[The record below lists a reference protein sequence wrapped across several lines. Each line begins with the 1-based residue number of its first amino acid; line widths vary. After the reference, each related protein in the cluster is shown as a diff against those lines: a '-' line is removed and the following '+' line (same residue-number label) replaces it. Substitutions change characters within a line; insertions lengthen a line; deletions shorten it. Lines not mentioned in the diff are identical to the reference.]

1 MGSGDHR
8 CSLVEILRQGY
19 EGPEEESRALVEL
32 QKSLGASHSQGRL
45 MKMAARP
52 QNGSEIPLEDL
63 LSLCGYEVSDPLLQ
77 QDREPNELAASLP
90 DMTLDKDQIAK
101 DLFSGEDEE
110 ESSADDLTLSVTSHA
125 SDLLFR
131 RHLRA
136 HSMADGDKGTFVSS
150 SEDVSDDDD
159 DNTSIPSNDERK
171 DIMVG
176 SMYQAKIPPL
186 SPYSYQE
193 RVYENE
199 DQLLW
204 TPDMLPGQAV
214 KEFLLSA
221 QRRGGQDGAV
231 DTLINGDIIKDNEQ
245 ALYELVK
252 CSFNAEEALR
262 RMRFNVKVF
271 SEELCAWSKEECRN
285 FEHGYRVHGKNFHLI
300 QANKVRT
307 RSVGECVEYYY
318 MWKKSDRHEYFTQQT
333 TKLGRKK
340 YSLQSGS
347 MEDGEQDGEVGEM
360 EGCSQIQPSSHPPVI
375 DLDKQGGGPSP
386 SQTNAP
392 LSLKA
397 LSSLHTGHSNQA
409 GTQDAE
415 MGMEV
420 LELCGAP
427 CPSPLRE
434 QLFSHFSP
442 LPPLEDLQQEPSLN
456 CSSPSH
462 CPTSPPAQLHLSS
475 LPCCSSPCPQA
486 EPPLLG
492 SGFYQLQLGPFL
504 PDGLSMGPEDGA
516 SQGLQVD
523 FSLPSIPQ
531 TSPAIA
537 PSVFATS
544 DFGAISSYL
553 CPSAL
558 CPPPVQHPRS
568 LTQ

>member
-32 QKSLGASHSQGRL
+32 QKSLGASHSQGRP

-90 DMTLDKDQIAK
+90 NVTLDKDQIAK

-271 SEELCAWSKEECRN
+271 S
-285 FEHGYRVHGKNFHLI
+285 GKTIHDTFI
-300 QANKVRT
+300 T
-307 RSVGECVEYYY
+307 
-318 MWKKSDRHEYFTQQT
+318 
-333 TKLGRKK
+333 
-340 YSLQSGS
+340 
-347 MEDGEQDGEVGEM
+347 
-360 EGCSQIQPSSHPPVI
+360 
-375 DLDKQGGGPSP
+375 
-386 SQTNAP
+386 
-392 LSLKA
+392 
-397 LSSLHTGHSNQA
+397 
-409 GTQDAE
+409 
-415 MGMEV
+415 
-420 LELCGAP
+420 
-427 CPSPLRE
+427 
-434 QLFSHFSP
+434 
-442 LPPLEDLQQEPSLN
+442 
-456 CSSPSH
+456 
-462 CPTSPPAQLHLSS
+462 
-475 LPCCSSPCPQA
+475 
-486 EPPLLG
+486 
-492 SGFYQLQLGPFL
+492 
-504 PDGLSMGPEDGA
+504 
-516 SQGLQVD
+516 
-523 FSLPSIPQ
+523 
-531 TSPAIA
+531 AI
-537 PSVFATS
+537 
-544 DFGAISSYL
+544 
-553 CPSAL
+553 
-558 CPPPVQHPRS
+558 
-568 LTQ
+568 

>member
-1 MGSGDHR
+1 
-8 CSLVEILRQGY
+8 
-19 EGPEEESRALVEL
+19 
-32 QKSLGASHSQGRL
+32 
-45 MKMAARP
+45 MKMAACP
-52 QNGSEIPLEDL
+52 HTGSEMPLEEL
-63 LSLCGYEVSDPLLQ
+63 LALYEYEVSDPLLQ
-77 QDREPNELAASLP
+77 QDREPNELSASLP

-110 ESSADDLTLSVTSHA
+110 ESSADDLTPSVTSHA
-125 SDLLFR
+125 SDLLR

-136 HSMADGDKGTFVSS
+136 HSLAGGDKGTLVST
-150 SEDVSDDDD
+150 SEEDSDNDDD
-159 DNTSIPSNDERK
+159 TSIPSNDGRK

-204 TPDMLPGQAV
+204 TPDMLSGQAV
-214 KEFLLSA
+214 EEFLLSA
-221 QRRGGQDGAV
+221 QRWGGQEGAK
-231 DTLINGDIIKDNEQ
+231 DTLITGDIIKDNDQ

-252 CSFNAEEALR
+252 CNFNAEEALR
-262 RMRFNVKVF
+262 RLRFNVKVF
-271 SEELCAWSKEECRN
+271 SEELCAWSEEECRN

-340 YSLQSGS
+340 YSLQSGN
-347 MEDGEQDGEVGEM
+347 MEDEEQNGEVGEM
-360 EGCSQIQPSSHPPVI
+360 EGCSQIEPHSPPPVM
-375 DLDKQGGGPSP
+375 DLDKQ
-386 SQTNAP
+386 
-392 LSLKA
+392 
-397 LSSLHTGHSNQA
+397 
-409 GTQDAE
+409 DAE
-415 MGMEV
+415 LRMEV

-427 CPSPLRE
+427 CPSPSPPRE
-434 QLFSHFSP
+434 QLFSHFS
-442 LPPLEDLQQEPSLN
+442 LKDLQQEPSLN
-456 CSSPSH
+456 CPSPVRS
-462 CPTSPPAQLHLSS
+462 PTSPPAQLHPSPW
-475 LPCCSSPCPQA
+475 PCGSPTSSPA
-486 EPPLLG
+486 EPHLLG

-504 PDGLSMGPEDGA
+504 PDGLSMGPEGGA
-516 SQGLQVD
+516 SQRLHVD
-523 FSLPSIPQ
+523 FSLPSVPQ
-531 TSPAIA
+531 PPPLTAIA
-537 PSVFATS
+537 PSVSVTS

-558 CPPPVQHPRS
+558 CPPPVQHSRS

>member
-8 CSLVEILRQGY
+8 RSLVEILRQGY

-32 QKSLGASHSQGRL
+32 QKSLGASHSQGRP

-52 QNGSEIPLEDL
+52 QN
-63 LSLCGYEVSDPLLQ
+63 
-77 QDREPNELAASLP
+77 DREPNELAASLP

-110 ESSADDLTLSVTSHA
+110 D
-125 SDLLFR
+125 
-131 RHLRA
+131 
-136 HSMADGDKGTFVSS
+136 S
-150 SEDVSDDDD
+150 SEDDSDEDDD
-159 DNTSIPSNDERK
+159 TSIPSNDERK

-221 QRRGGQDGAV
+221 KRRGGQDGA
-231 DTLINGDIIKDNEQ
+231 

-262 RMRFNVKVF
+262 RLRFNVKVF
-271 SEELCAWSKEECRN
+271 SEELCAWSEEECRN

-347 MEDGEQDGEVGEM
+347 MEDGEEDGEVGEM
-360 EGCSQIQPSSHPPVI
+360 EGCSQIQPPSHPPVI

-397 LSSLHTGHSNQA
+397 LISLHTGHSNQA
-409 GTQDAE
+409 GPPDAE
-415 MGMEV
+415 LGMEV

-427 CPSPLRE
+427 CPSPPRE

-456 CSSPSH
+456 CCSPGL
-462 CPTSPPAQLHLSS
+462 CPTLPPAQLHPSS
-475 LPCCSSPCPQA
+475 RPCCSPPSPPA

-504 PDGLSMGPEDGA
+504 PDGLSTGPEDGA

-523 FSLPSIPQ
+523 FSLPSVPQ
-531 TSPAIA
+531 PSPAIA
-537 PSVFATS
+537 PSVSITS

-558 CPPPVQHPRS
+558 CPPPIQHPRS
-568 LTQ
+568 LTQVQSALVRLFTTLTVDLLGFSDALQDPATRGSRLSHSLKSACLLHNPCSGGVILYSLL

>member
-8 CSLVEILRQGY
+8 RSLVEILRQGY
-19 EGPEEESRALVEL
+19 EKSRTLVEL
-32 QKSLGASHSQGRL
+32 QNSLGASQSQGRP
-45 MKMAARP
+45 MKMAVRP

-110 ESSADDLTLSVTSHA
+110 ELSADDLTLSVTSHA

-271 SEELCAWSKEECRN
+271 SEELCAWSEEECRN

-340 YSLQSGS
+340 YNLQSGS

-360 EGCSQIQPSSHPPVI
+360 EGCSQIQLPSHPPVI

-409 GTQDAE
+409 GPQDAE

-456 CSSPSH
+456 FSSPGHS
-462 CPTSPPAQLHLSS
+462 PTSPHAQLHLSS
-475 LPCCSSPCPQA
+475 LPCCSSPCPPA

-504 PDGLSMGPEDGA
+504 PDGLSMGPEDGD
-516 SQGLQVD
+516 SQGLQID

-537 PSVFATS
+537 PSVSITS

-558 CPPPVQHPRS
+558 CPSPVQHPRS

>member
-8 CSLVEILRQGY
+8 RSLVEILRQGY
-19 EGPEEESRALVEL
+19 EESRALVEL
-32 QKSLGASHSQGRL
+32 QNSLGASQSQGRP

-90 DMTLDKDQIAK
+90 DMTLDKEQIAK

-110 ESSADDLTLSVTSHA
+110 ESSTDDLTLSVTSHA

-150 SEDVSDDDD
+150 SEDVSDDDDD

-271 SEELCAWSKEECRN
+271 SEELCAWSEEECRN

-360 EGCSQIQPSSHPPVI
+360 EGCSQIQLPSHPPII

-409 GTQDAE
+409 GPQDAV

-456 CSSPSH
+456 CSSPGH
-462 CPTSPPAQLHLSS
+462 GPTSPPAQLHLSS
-475 LPCCSSPCPQA
+475 LPCCSSPCPPV

-504 PDGLSMGPEDGA
+504 PDGLSMGPEDGD
-516 SQGLQVD
+516 SQGLQID

-531 TSPAIA
+531 TSPTIA
-537 PSVFATS
+537 PSVSITS

-558 CPPPVQHPRS
+558 CPSPVQHPRS

>member
-1 MGSGDHR
+1 
-8 CSLVEILRQGY
+8 
-19 EGPEEESRALVEL
+19 
-32 QKSLGASHSQGRL
+32 

-52 QNGSEIPLEDL
+52 HTGSEMPLEEL
-63 LSLCGYEVSDPLLQ
+63 LALYGYEVSDPLLQ
-77 QDREPNELAASLP
+77 QDREPNELSASLP

-110 ESSADDLTLSVTSHA
+110 ESSADDLTPSVTSHA
-125 SDLLFR
+125 SDLLR

-136 HSMADGDKGTFVSS
+136 HSLVSGDKGTLVST
-150 SEDVSDDDD
+150 SEEDSDNDDD
-159 DNTSIPSNDERK
+159 TSIPSNDGRK

-176 SMYQAKIPPL
+176 SMYQAKIPTL
-186 SPYSYQE
+186 SLYSDQE

-204 TPDMLPGQAV
+204 TPDMLSGHAV
-214 KEFLLSA
+214 EEFLLSA
-221 QRRGGQDGAV
+221 QRWGGQEGTK
-231 DTLINGDIIKDNEQ
+231 DTLITGEIIKDNDQ

-262 RMRFNVKVF
+262 RLRFNVKVF
-271 SEELCAWSKEECRN
+271 SEELCAWSEEECRN

-340 YSLQSGS
+340 YSLQSGN

-360 EGCSQIQPSSHPPVI
+360 EGCSQIEPHSPPPVT
-375 DLDKQGGGPSP
+375 DVDK
-386 SQTNAP
+386 
-392 LSLKA
+392 
-397 LSSLHTGHSNQA
+397 
-409 GTQDAE
+409 QDAE
-415 MGMEV
+415 LQMEV

-427 CPSPLRE
+427 CPSPSPQRE
-434 QLFSHFSP
+434 QLFSHLSP
-442 LPPLEDLQQEPSLN
+442 LPSLKDLQQEPSLN
-456 CSSPSH
+456 CPSPVR
-462 CPTSPPAQLHLSS
+462 CPTSPPAQLHPFTRPSGS
-475 LPCCSSPCPQA
+475 PTSSPA
-486 EPPLLG
+486 EPHLLG
-492 SGFYQLQLGPFL
+492 SGFYQMQLGPFL

-516 SQGLQVD
+516 SQRLKVD
-523 FSLPSIPQ
+523 FSLPSVPQ
-531 TSPAIA
+531 PPPLPAIA
-537 PSVFATS
+537 PSSSVTS

-558 CPPPVQHPRS
+558 CPPPVQHSGS
-568 LTQ
+568 LTK

>member
-1 MGSGDHR
+1 MVTLCVCVCVCVLASSMGSGDHR
-8 CSLVEILRQGY
+8 RSLVEILRQGY
-19 EGPEEESRALVEL
+19 EKSRTLVEL
-32 QKSLGASHSQGRL
+32 QNSLGASQSQGRP
-45 MKMAARP
+45 MKMAVRP

-110 ESSADDLTLSVTSHA
+110 ELSADDLTLSVTSHA

-271 SEELCAWSKEECRN
+271 SEELCAWSEEECRN

-340 YSLQSGS
+340 YNLQSGS

-360 EGCSQIQPSSHPPVI
+360 EGCSQIQLPSHPPVI
-375 DLDKQGGGPSP
+375 DLDK
-386 SQTNAP
+386 
-392 LSLKA
+392 
-397 LSSLHTGHSNQA
+397 
-409 GTQDAE
+409 QDAE

-456 CSSPSH
+456 FSSPGHS
-462 CPTSPPAQLHLSS
+462 PTSPHAQLHLSS
-475 LPCCSSPCPQA
+475 LPCCSSPCPPA

-504 PDGLSMGPEDGA
+504 PDGLSMGPEDGD
-516 SQGLQVD
+516 SQGLQID

-537 PSVFATS
+537 PSVSITS

-558 CPPPVQHPRS
+558 CPSPVQHPRS